1 MDRFAQLH
9 ACLLGGAVGDSLGL
23 PFEALSARRAQ
34 HWARG
39 PLRQRFFLGRGMV
52 SDDTDHTIFVAQALL
67 RSKGD
72 VDEFRRVL
80 AWRLRCWLLSLP
92 AGIGWGTLRGI
103 VKLWLGFRHS
113 GVDSA
118 GNGPAMRS
126 ALIGCYFATDTA
138 ARRAHVSA
146 STVLT
151 HSEPR
156 ALAGALAIA
165 EVAARITR
173 GDWRQRPDATEFAQ
187 AVCEVSDDAQWRAL
201 QPLLSDACASE
212 HPTRRL
218 RERLLVERGV
228 PGYVMCSV
236 PFALLAWYEAHG
248 DYAHTLRLCV
258 DAGGDV
264 DTHAAM
270 AGALAALSAG
280 VQAIP
285 LPWSR
290 RLSDWPH
297 GTAYLHALALA
308 LADPRS
314 PCATHFSPGLLLRS
328 PLFIA
333 IVLLHGLRRLLP
345 PY

>member
-1 MDRFAQLH
+1 MDRFAQLQ

-23 PFEALSARRAQ
+23 PYEALSARRARR
-34 HWARG
+34 WSRG
-39 PLRQRFFLGRGMV
+39 PLRQSFLFGRGMV

-67 RSKGD
+67 RSQGN
-72 VDEFRRVL
+72 VDKFRRVL

-103 VKLWLGFRHS
+103 AKLWLGFKHS
-113 GVDSA
+113 GVRSA

-126 ALIGCYFATDTA
+126 ALIGCHFATDTA
-138 ARRAHVSA
+138 ARQAHVSA

-151 HSEPR
+151 HSDPR

-173 GDWRQRPDATEFAQ
+173 GEWQLRPSAAEFAR
-187 AVCEVSDDAQWRAL
+187 AVSEVSDDVQWRAL
-201 QPLLSDACASE
+201 QPLLAEACASDQ
-212 HPTRRL
+212 PTRLLRQRL
-218 RERLLVERGV
+218 HVRLGV
-228 PGYVMCSV
+228 PGFVMCSV
-236 PFALLAWYEAHG
+236 PFALLAWYEGHG
-248 DYAHTLRLCV
+248 DYARTLRLCV

-270 AGALAALSAG
+270 AGALAALSGGA
-280 VQAIP
+280 QAIP
-285 LPWSR
+285 PDWVRTLT
-290 RLSDWPH
+290 DWPH
-297 GTAYLHALALA
+297 GTNYLRALAQA
-308 LADPRS
+308 LADPQS
-314 PCATHFSPGLLLRS
+314 PCPTHFAPGLLLRG